1 MAPQSGPSQS
11 DEAAIRRYRYLVQT
25 APPDA
30 IERAHEE
37 AFAQLTPEQRREV
50 VRSLSSSLPA
60 YERAGASG
68 DDPKSVARLATRAEM
83 RQPGT
88 IERTLGAGGFFAGS
102 LLSSLAGAFIG
113 TAIAQHFM
121 GGFGPAEDAGAS
133 DAQADAEQGADE
145 AGAQDASAESGDAD
159 AGGDFDSGAG
169 FGDDFGA
176 DL

>member
-1 MAPQSGPSQS
+1 MAPRQGGPSQS
-11 DEAAIRRYRYLVQT
+11 DEAAIQRYRYLVRT

-50 VRSLSSSLPA
+50 LRSLSASVPA
-60 YERAGASG
+60 YERAGVTAE
-68 DDPKSVARLATRAEM
+68 DPSSLARLATRAEL

-88 IERTLGAGGFFAGS
+88 IERSLGAGGFLAGS

-113 TAIAQHFM
+113 TAIAQHLL
-121 GGFGPAEDAGAS
+121 GGFGTAGDAGTAEPQAADEHGTDEPGLQEASDEGGDLDAGA
-133 DAQADAEQGADE
+133 D
-145 AGAQDASAESGDAD
+145 
-159 AGGDFDSGAG
+159 